1 VRNPPPRS
9 VTPRYAGGG
18 TEGNPVLNIVR
29 YLAFGVGEVALVTRE
44 VLRETEPDRLR
55 RPVVHVA

>member
-1 VRNPPPRS
+1 
-9 VTPRYAGGG
+9 
-18 TEGNPVLNIVR
+18 VLNIVR